1 MEIGEL
7 VVRLTA
13 NSAGLTAGL
22 SKASGSVAAFGKR
35 MQSVGSSMTRFV
47 TLPVLAVGGAAI
59 HAALDFEKAMTN
71 IRALVGESAKTVA
84 AYRQEIM
91 KLAPALGKSPQEL
104 GEALY
109 FITSSGFKGAAAL
122 RVLTASAKASA
133 AGLGETQII
142 AQAVGAAVNAYGE
155 KSLSAAKATDIL
167 LAAVREGTGEAA
179 DYATAIGRVIP
190 IAQVMGVS
198 FGEVAGTM
206 AALSLNGTSAHEAVV
221 QITAGLAQAIKPTK
235 QGTDALKSLGM
246 SYGDL
251 RREIKDKG
259 LAQVFEDLKEKF
271 HGNVEEI
278 GKVFGNIRALR
289 GVLTLSGVSAEKYGG
304 IIDRVTKSQGDVNK
318 AFAITSETAGFKLH
332 KALAKLQ
339 VVGIQIGDKLV
350 PALVRVAEWV
360 GRLADRFSA
369 LSPHTQDFIIKVTL
383 LTAALGPLLSVGG
396 KLLTIGSKLIKV
408 LAAIRAA
415 FVFTSA
421 AAVTATT
428 SVAAAS
434 VAVQATTRAFGYTV
448 PILGQTA
455 VATERVAAS
464 TAVATRRFALL
475 SGGLGAVAIR
485 LGVVAAA
492 GYGVYKAIEDITT
505 TGGWKQ
511 FTDFLK
517 NPFSDQGK
525 KDFDALLA
533 RVEKLKELEKS
544 LTLKPKL
551 TITDVKAKLKKMSDL
566 VHIFGAKIPKDF
578 MASLAGLPG
587 SVSKVAAAA
596 ANKFMLAW
604 AKHPAWAKKIGLAI
618 AAELALGIA
627 QGSPEAWN
635 AATQLMAGITN
646 RMFWHGRTPGQGLP
660 TDQTDQAGGVY
671 SSPRVTL
678 VGEAGPEAIIPLSR
692 PRRAAEVMQQAGIGG
707 PTFKDC
713 TFIGSPPERWADMIM
728 ATFSQKQG
736 RIARG
741 YT

>member
-13 NSAGLTAGL
+13 NSTGLTAGL

-155 KSLSAAKATDIL
+155 KSLSASRATDIL

-360 GRLADRFSA
+360 GRMADGFSK
-369 LSPHTQDFIIKVTL
+369 LSEGTQGFIIKAAL
-383 LTAALGPLLSVGG
+383 LTAALGPLLSIGG
-396 KLLTIGSKLIKV
+396 RVIGM
-408 LAAIRAA
+408 LASLR
-415 FVFTSA
+415 
-421 AAVTATT
+421 TATLLAGAA
-428 SVAAAS
+428 SGAVAAGGMAEMA
-434 VAVQATTRAFGYTV
+434 VAARATTRAFGYTV
-448 PILGQTA
+448 PVLGATAVGAEKVA
-455 VATERVAAS
+455 VATAKVAAPV
-464 TAVATRRFALL
+464 TVMAGRLTLLTTRLGL
-475 SGGLGAVAIR
+475 LGAALTAGMLVFPEWRRAGETAFGWIGGAIAKLQALYKWADWHPAFGAPKAPKVYSR
-485 LGVVAAA
+485 PDLQPVVPAPHTPL
-492 GYGVYKAIEDITT
+492 KPDT
-505 TGGWKQ
+505 TGGGSRG
-511 FTDFLK
+511 L
-517 NPFSDQGK
+517 GR
-525 KDFDALLA
+525 AA
-533 RVEKLKELEKS
+533 
-544 LTLKPKL
+544 
-551 TITDVKAKLKKMSDL
+551 
-566 VHIFGAKIPKDF
+566 GA
-578 MASLAGLPG
+578 MAQVGLAGGGNITIPIYLDG
-587 SVSKVAAAA
+587 RQIAEYAVDL
-596 ANKFMLAW
+596 ANRSA
-604 AKHPAWAKKIGLAI
+604 
-618 AAELALGIA
+618 
-627 QGSPEAWN
+627 
-635 AATQLMAGITN
+635 
-646 RMFWHGRTPGQGLP
+646 
-660 TDQTDQAGGVY
+660 
-671 SSPRVTL
+671 
-678 VGEAGPEAIIPLSR
+678 
-692 PRRAAEVMQQAGIGG
+692 RRR
-707 PTFKDC
+707 D
-713 TFIGSPPERWADMIM
+713 
-728 ATFSQKQG
+728 
-736 RIARG
+736 RG
-741 YT
+741 YS